1 MKKRILIWPAN
12 TEIGLEIGHAFK
24 GQTHFEAIGISTDNG
39 PADFVF
45 DEHHKSDGADV
56 NMADAP
62 IWLIMICKE
71 LSIDFVYPAHDQAA
85 VVCVNAGVPYIG
97 SPPETVRMCRSK
109 RATYEAVNEKLAK
122 VVPTCWPLKDADIV
136 HIKPDIGQGG
146 KADITNEFE
155 LFCDYLPGPEYTIDC
170 LTDRNG
176 VLQFVGARKRKRISN
191 GICVESEKSELDFR
205 PQAQAISDTFKMRG
219 AWFFQMKE
227 DKDGVPTLL
236 EISVRPA
243 GSSGFHRAIGVN
255 LPLLAAYEACG
266 IDIDVMTSKYTV
278 SACRSLAT
286 HFTTNLEFDTVYCDL
301 DDTLFVGGKICP
313 KVLAVLVLLF
323 NEGKSIKFLTRGHG
337 GGMYDSRVL
346 NAGRLVGANIDLVSK
361 GGKSEFIEHKNAIF
375 IDDSHAERKEV
386 YESTGIPVF
395 SPQQAIDLWLK

>member
-1 MKKRILIWPAN
+1 MKKRILVWPAN

-24 GQTHFEAIGISTDNG
+24 GQTHFEVIGISSDNG

-45 DEHHKSDGADV
+45 DEHITSVFADV
-56 NMADAP
+56 NNPDVTK
-62 IWLIMICKE
+62 WLKDIVLHI
-71 LSIDFVYPAHDQAA
+71 SIDFVYPAHDQAA

-97 SPPETVRMCRSK
+97 SPPEPVRMCRSK
-109 RATYEAVNEKLAK
+109 RATYEAVNKKLAK

-136 HIKPDIGQGG
+136 HIKPDVGQGG
-146 KADITNEFE
+146 KEDITNELE

-170 LTDRNG
+170 LTDRRG
-176 VLQFVGARKRKRISN
+176 VLQFVGARKRNRISN

-205 PQAQAISDTFKMRG
+205 SQAQAISDTFKMRG

-227 DKDGVPTLL
+227 DKGGVPTLL

-255 LPLLAAYEACG
+255 LPLLAAYDACG
-266 IDIDVMTSKYTV
+266 IDIDIIPNKYKV
-278 SACRSLAT
+278 VAYRSLTT
-286 HFTTNLEFDTVYCDL
+286 HFTTDLEFDTVYCDW
-301 DDTLFVGGKICP
+301 DDTVMCDDKINP
-313 KVLAVLVLLF
+313 RMAALLF
-323 NEGKSIKFLTRGHG
+323 QFKNEGKMTAFITRKENIVKH
-337 GGMYDSRVL
+337 R
-346 NAGRLVGANIDLVSK
+346 ALVELLSSYSTMFAHEYP
-361 GGKSEFIEHKNAIF
+361 KSELVNLKKDHAIF

-386 YESTGIPVF
+386 YEATGIPVF